1 MTEEVSRAGKIR
13 KVINARLEEMSFRS
27 GAAVSAGAVVVG
39 GAAIAL
45 GVILS
50 GGHAAASS
58 NAPRAHVT
66 LRPALVPG
74 SDKATASASASPLA
88 TPSRSRPA
96 LSYYPQPSPRADAPA
111 TPAASPTTPSL
122 GPSFS
127 PHPVRS
133 PTRRPTPRPTL
144 SVPGWP
150 GPPGLSSH

>member
-1 MTEEVSRAGKIR
+1 MTEGVSRAGKLR
-13 KVINARLEEMSFRS
+13 KAINARLEEMSFRS
-27 GAAVSAGAVVVG
+27 GAVVSAGAVVVG
-39 GAAIAL
+39 GTAIAL
-45 GVILS
+45 GVMLS

-74 SDKATASASASPLA
+74 SVQASASASASPMA
-88 TPSRSRPA
+88 TPSRSAPA
-96 LSYYPQPSPRADAPA
+96 LSYYPQPSPRADADA

-122 GPSFS
+122 GPSFR

-133 PTRRPTPRPTL
+133 RRPSPRPTV